1 VTTLKDTLE
10 IFENLEVYSATMSM
24 SGIGIDGA
32 LIDDYNEFKKERSN
46 IAFLIFKI
54 ENSKSV
60 VVDQKVMKSEVAEL
74 LEKEA
79 SSGFKKT
86 ACESDKY
93 ALLRSI
99 LSKSTPRYAV
109 VPVEYMT
116 DTSQNKLVLITWF
129 SDNANVTER
138 MLISSTKNTLE
149 KKLEGVTSYKASDE
163 QELEYREVCDGV
175 SKGKAKWN

>member
-1 VTTLKDTLE
+1 
-10 IFENLEVYSATMSM
+10 M
-24 SGIGIDGA
+24 SGIGIDSA
-32 LIDDYNEFKKERSN
+32 LIDDYNEFKRERSS

-60 VVDQKVMKSEVAEL
+60 VVDQKVMKSEVADL
-74 LEKEA
+74 LKKETCG
-79 SSGFKKT
+79 SFKK
-86 ACESDKY
+86 ASFESDRY

-99 LSKSTPRYAV
+99 LTKSAPRYAV
-109 VPVEYMT
+109 VPVEYTT
-116 DTSQNKLVLITWF
+116 DTSQNKVVLITWC
-129 SDNANVTER
+129 SDTANVTDR

>member
-1 VTTLKDTLE
+1 
-10 IFENLEVYSATMSM
+10 M
-24 SGIGIDGA
+24 SGIGIDSA
-32 LIDDYNEFKKERSN
+32 LIDDYNEFKKERSS

-54 ENSKSV
+54 ENNESV
-60 VVDQKVMKSEVAEL
+60 VVDQKVMKSEVTEL
-74 LEKEA
+74 LEKET
-79 SSGFKKT
+79 SGGFKKA

-116 DTSQNKLVLITWF
+116 DTTQTKVVLLTWC

-138 MLISSTKNTLE
+138 MLISSTKSTLV
-149 KKLEGVTSYKASDE
+149 KKLEGVNPYQASDE
-163 QELEYREVCDGV
+163 QELEYREVCGGV